1 MRILI
6 VTSDDSLGR
15 ELAARFAPVPSDL
28 CGDFRSARA
37 KLASGT
43 YDLILTELRLGEF
56 NGLHLA
62 YIAKHQQ
69 PGARTVV
76 FTAPFDAAF
85 ASEAVAAGAFYE
97 HTQRIV
103 ASACAYLNAVTA
115 DGGGQEK
122 RLEPGPFG
130 AELDEND
137 GLDQLRPH

>member
-6 VTSDDSLGR
+6 VTTDDSLGH
-15 ELAARFAPVPSDL
+15 ELASRLAPVAVDL
-28 CGDFRSARA
+28 CPDFRSARG
-37 KLASGT
+37 KLASFS

-62 YIAKHQQ
+62 YIAKHEQ

-85 ASEAVAAGAFYE
+85 ASEAVAAGAYYE

-103 ASACAYLNAVTA
+103 AAAVEYLNAVTA
-115 DGGGQEK
+115 DGGRHE
-122 RLEPGPFG
+122 RSEPGRFG
-130 AELDEND
+130 PEPSESD
-137 GLDQLRPH
+137 GFDQLRTH

>member
-6 VTSDDSLGR
+6 VTTDDALGH
-15 ELAARFAPVPSDL
+15 ELAARLGSVRTDL
-28 CGDFRSARA
+28 CSDFRSARA
-37 KLASGT
+37 KLASGP

-62 YIAKHQQ
+62 YIAKHEQ

-103 ASACAYLNAVTA
+103 ASACAYLNAVMA
-115 DGGGQEK
+115 EGGAPMPSK
-122 RLEPGPFG
+122 PGPFG
-130 AELDEND
+130 LEISDGN